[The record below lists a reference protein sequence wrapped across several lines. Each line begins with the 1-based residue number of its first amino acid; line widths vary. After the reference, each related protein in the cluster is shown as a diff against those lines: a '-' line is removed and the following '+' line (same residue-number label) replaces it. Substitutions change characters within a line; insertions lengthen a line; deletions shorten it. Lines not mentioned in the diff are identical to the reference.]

1 MRLLPDTHAALW
13 LLGGDDRLSRRADS
27 LLTDASNEVLLSS
40 AVVWEVAI
48 KRSLK
53 KLEAPTGFAKL
64 LLDAGATPLAV
75 SVDHAEAVAE
85 LPWHH
90 RDPFDRLLVAQA
102 MLEGAILVTADE
114 RLRAYEARVEW

>member
-48 KRSLK
+48 KLSLK
-53 KLEAPTGFAKL
+53 KLEAPVGFARL
-64 LLDAGATPLAV
+64 LFDAGATPLAV
-75 SVDHAEAVAE
+75 STEHAEAVAE

-102 MLEGAILVTADE
+102 MLEGATLVTADE

>member
-13 LLGGDDRLSRRADS
+13 LLGGSDRLSRRADS
-27 LLTDASNEVLLSS
+27 LLTDAANEVLLSS

-53 KLEAPTGFAKL
+53 KLDMPAGFAGL
-64 LLDAGATPLAV
+64 LLEAGATPLAV

-90 RDPFDRLLVAQA
+90 CDPFDRLLVAQA
-102 MLEGAILVTADE
+102 RLEGAILVTGDE
-114 RLRAYEARVEW
+114 RLRAYKVRVEW

>member
-48 KRSLK
+48 KRSLN
-53 KLEAPTGFAKL
+53 KLDAPTGFAGL
-64 LLDAGATPLAV
+64 LLDAGAAPLAV
-75 SVDHAEAVAE
+75 SADHAEAVAE

-102 MLEGAILVTADE
+102 MLEGATLVSSDE
-114 RLRAYEARVEW
+114 RLRAYEVSIEW

>member
-13 LLGGDDRLSRRADS
+13 LLGGDDRLSRRADG

-53 KLEAPTGFAKL
+53 KLEAPAGFAKL
-64 LLDAGATPLAV
+64 LFDAGATPLAV
-75 SVDHAEAVAE
+75 STEHAEAVAE